1 MLIFVNLNIDP
12 KDRQSEK
19 DTIIDQTRQLK
30 AINHDFDFDGD
41 FLGLMSKGDHSGTH
55 LLSIQ

>member
-12 KDRQSEK
+12 KDRESEK

-30 AINHDFDFDGD
+30 AINHDFVQ
-41 FLGLMSKGDHSGTH
+41 TNNNE
-55 LLSIQ
+55 